1 MLGLLR
7 QELDSIRKGV
17 IKVHIL
23 AKDMAK
29 FHPKKIHDYLA
40 KVQVLPECKRLKV

>member
-1 MLGLLR
+1 LLR
-7 QELDSIRKGV
+7 QELDSIRKGG

-29 FHPKKIHDYLA
+29 FSPKKIHNHLA
-40 KVQVLPECKRLKV
+40 KVKVLPPHKRPGT